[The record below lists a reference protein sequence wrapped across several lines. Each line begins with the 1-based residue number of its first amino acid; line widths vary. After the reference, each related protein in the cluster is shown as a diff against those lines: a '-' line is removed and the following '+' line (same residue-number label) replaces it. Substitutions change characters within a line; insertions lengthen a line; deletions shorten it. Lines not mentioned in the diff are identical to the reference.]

1 MRPATRDSGCSACC
15 SIVSPFDVPLQLVVF
30 VSRLLAGRRE
40 VGTRRRTRALTCIRQ
55 AVFTLAWFW
64 DRPDIRMLGARSA
77 DLAARTAYSAS
88 KAALLNV
95 TKSPANLPGPVGIR
109 VNAVAPEWINA
120 VISTDTSAAGD
131 LTPLGRNGTPEEVAA
146 VVQLLLGDEARFV
159 TGASL
164 IVDAVTRTS
173 MRS

>member
-64 DRPDIRMLGARSA
+64 DRPGIRMLGARSA

-95 TKSPANLPGPVGIR
+95 TKSLAICPDQSASG
-109 VNAVAPEWINA
+109 
-120 VISTDTSAAGD
+120 STRSRRSG
-131 LTPLGRNGTPEEVAA
+131 LTPSCQPIPPPPP
-146 VVQLLLGDEARFV
+146 V
-159 TGASL
+159 T
-164 IVDAVTRTS
+164 
-173 MRS
+173 